1 MHRSIKPVVF
11 KYKLGKQPEYYA
23 SSPQEGI
30 RELEEIRRMLI
41 SVTGDP
47 DLPIKKVIVRR
58 RPPWAKVLNS
68 EAE

>member
-1 MHRSIKPVVF
+1 MPRSIKPVVF
-11 KYKLGKQPEYYA
+11 RYKLGEQPEYYA

-41 SVTGDP
+41 SVTGNP
-47 DLPIKKVIVRR
+47 DLPIEKVVVQRR
-58 RPPWAKVLNS
+58 APWATVPNS